1 MVYTV
6 SDTGDKVEE
15 KAMRKLS
22 TTWTLMGASWRMLK
36 QDRELLLFPVLS
48 GLCSLALIASFAAPL
63 ILYHQVDWTRET
75 ELQRQFGEHYGLLF
89 LFYFATYFI
98 GTFFNAAIIACAM
111 KRMRGLNPTMRDGLS
126 EALAA
131 LHLIFAWSVVSA
143 TVGVVLRMLEDRAP
157 WLMRLLLSFVG
168 MLWSVATFLVVP
180 VLVVEGKGPFAAIGE
195 SAQLLK
201 QTWGE
206 QLIGNFSF
214 GLVFMLLALP
224 GIGIVVLGALAGLP
238 AGIPLIVA
246 GFIYF
251 VLLGVVN
258 STLHA
263 IFQAAVYRYAVDGEP
278 PSGFSGDALRAAM
291 RPR

>member
-1 MVYTV
+1 M
-6 SDTGDKVEE
+6 G
-15 KAMRKLS
+15 KLS
-22 TTWTLMGASWRMLK
+22 TTWALMGASWRMLK
-36 QDRELLLFPVLS
+36 QDRELLLFPVIS
-48 GLCSLALIASFAAPL
+48 GLCSLALIAIFAAPL
-63 ILYHQVDWTRET
+63 IIYHQPDWTQEAH
-75 ELQRQFGEHYGLLF
+75 LQRQFADNYGLLF
-89 LFYFATYFI
+89 FFYFATYFI

-111 KRMRGLNPTMRDGLS
+111 KRMRGLNPTTRDGLS

-143 TVGVVLRMLEDRAP
+143 TVGIVLRMLEDRAP

-168 MLWSVATFLVVP
+168 VLWSVATFLVVP
-180 VLVVEGKGPFAAIGE
+180 VLIVEGKGPFAAIGE

-201 QTWGE
+201 RTWGE

-224 GIGIVVLGALAGLP
+224 GAGIIASGAVIGLP

-246 GFIYF
+246 GVVYF
-251 VLLGVVN
+251 VLLGLVN

-278 PSGFSGDALRAAM
+278 PTGFSGDALRAAI
-291 RPR
+291 RQR